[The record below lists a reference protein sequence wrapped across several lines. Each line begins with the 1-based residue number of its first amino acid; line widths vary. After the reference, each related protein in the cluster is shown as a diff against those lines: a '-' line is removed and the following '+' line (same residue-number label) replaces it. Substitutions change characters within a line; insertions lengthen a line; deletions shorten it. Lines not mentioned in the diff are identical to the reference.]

1 MNDQEYDYIT
11 RVIRKLT
18 GIDLDNYK
26 SQQMRRRLTGL
37 IASQAGGVPEYC
49 ELVKKNKDAL
59 KKLRNFLTINVS
71 EFFRD
76 IEQFNIL
83 KTKVLPELLSRNPS
97 LKVWSSGCS
106 HGGEPYSIAI
116 LLEEIAPGRHHRV
129 LGTDIDDE
137 TLARARAGGPYSS
150 ADVSNVAAKYLLK
163 YFTRSDDQYY
173 VSDHLKRKVEW
184 KRQNLLSDKFE
195 RNFDLIVRRNVVI
208 YFTDEAKDSLYK
220 GFHQSLNPNGNL
232 FIGATETLL
241 NASSLGFERLHNCF
255 YRKLDIS
262 TRSSQTTAAAS
273 SPAGVRKG

>member
-1 MNDQEYDYIT
+1 M
-11 RVIRKLT
+11 
-18 GIDLDNYK
+18 
-26 SQQMRRRLTGL
+26 
-37 IASQAGGVPEYC
+37 
-49 ELVKKNKDAL
+49 KKNKDAL
-59 KKLRNFLTINVS
+59 IKLRNFLTINVS

-97 LKVWSSGCS
+97 LRVWSSGCS

-137 TLARARAGGPYSS
+137 TLTRACAGGPYSS
-150 ADVSNVAAKYLLK
+150 ADVANVVAKYLLK

-173 VSDHLKRKVEW
+173 VSSDLKHKVEW
-184 KRQNLLSDKFE
+184 KRQNLLSETFE
-195 RNFDLIVRRNVVI
+195 RNFDLIVCRNVVI

-220 GFHQSLNPNGNL
+220 GFHHSLNPSGNL

-262 TRSSQTTAAAS
+262 TRSSKSAVAAS

>member
-137 TLARARAGGPYSS
+137 TLARARAGGPYS
-150 ADVSNVAAKYLLK
+150 AV
-163 YFTRSDDQYY
+163 F
-173 VSDHLKRKVEW
+173 
-184 KRQNLLSDKFE
+184 
-195 RNFDLIVRRNVVI
+195 VRRRLQRGRKIPAEILYTLGRSILRFRPSKAQGRV
-208 YFTDEAKDSLYK
+208 EA
-220 GFHQSLNPNGNL
+220 PEP
-232 FIGATETLL
+232 A
-241 NASSLGFERLHNCF
+241 ER
-255 YRKLDIS
+255 
-262 TRSSQTTAAAS
+262 
-273 SPAGVRKG
+273 